1 MYNGGKIIAG
11 LVIFFALVSFP
22 FFINKGKSIESVKPS
37 IDTPVINQLEKKEC
51 VRPKDEM
58 KAGHMKILNQWRD
71 EVVREGKR
79 ELIKVGGRIF
89 EKSLQNG
96 CLQCHSNKKKFCDEC
111 HGYAGVDPYCWDCHF
126 TREVVGEEGRI

>member
-11 LVIFFALVSFP
+11 LIIFVALLTFP
-22 FFINKGKSIESVKPS
+22 FYINQGKSIEKAEPS
-37 IDTPVINQLEKKEC
+37 LDTPVIKQLEKKEC
-51 VRPKDEM
+51 IRPKAEM

-71 EVVREGKR
+71 EVVRDGNRK
-79 ELIKVGGRIF
+79 LINVGGRVF

-111 HGYAGVDPYCWDCHF
+111 HSYAGVDPYCWDCHYV
-126 TREVVGEEGRI
+126 REEGRI

>member
-11 LVIFFALVSFP
+11 LIIFVALLTFP
-22 FFINKGKSIESVKPS
+22 FYINQGKSIEKAEPS
-37 IDTPVINQLEKKEC
+37 LDTPVINQLEKKEC
-51 VRPKDEM
+51 IRPKGEM

-71 EVVREGKR
+71 EVVRDADR
-79 ELIKVGGRIF
+79 ELINVGGRVF

-111 HGYAGVDPYCWDCHF
+111 HSYAGVDPYCWDCHF
-126 TREVVGEEGRI
+126 VREEGQI

>member
-11 LVIFFALVSFP
+11 LIIFVALLTFP
-22 FFINKGKSIESVKPS
+22 FYINQGKSIEKAEPS
-37 IDTPVINQLEKKEC
+37 LDTPVIKQLEKKEC
-51 VRPKDEM
+51 IRPKSEM

-71 EVVREGKR
+71 EVVREGNR
-79 ELIKVGGRIF
+79 ELINVGGRVF

-111 HGYAGVDPYCWDCHF
+111 HSYAGVDPYCWDCHYV
-126 TREVVGEEGRI
+126 REGGQI